1 MSKTLARKDNLG
13 KKRSGQEWMALHRD
27 YKQSGLSRD
36 EFCRQNNLSVY
47 TFRDAV
53 KRHKKNT
60 NSQFIE
66 VTPVTSATQEKTWA
80 LELELPSGIKL
91 RMREV

>member
-1 MSKTLARKDNLG
+1 MSKTLARKDIVG
-13 KKRSGQEWMALHRD
+13 KKRSGQEWMALHRA

-36 EFCRQNNLSVY
+36 EFCRQNNLSAY

-53 KRHKKNT
+53 KRHQNNM

-66 VTPVTSATQEKTWA
+66 VTPEKTPEKTWA

>member
-13 KKRSGQEWMALHRD
+13 KKRSGQEWMALHRA

-36 EFCRQNNLSVY
+36 EFCRQNNLSAY

-53 KRHKKNT
+53 KRHQNNM

-66 VTPVTSATQEKTWA
+66 VTPQKTWA